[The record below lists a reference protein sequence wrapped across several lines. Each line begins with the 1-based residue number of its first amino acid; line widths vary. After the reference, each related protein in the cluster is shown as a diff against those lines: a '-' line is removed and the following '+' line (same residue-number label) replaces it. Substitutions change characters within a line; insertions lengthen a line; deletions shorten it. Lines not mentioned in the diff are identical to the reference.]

1 LSFDCHSAEIT
12 SQVHFFRLILRRNL
26 NVLKRAMDYTSQDIK
41 ILRRFRRW
49 ATITALATVFLIWIG
64 GWVRSTGSGMGCPD
78 WPKCFG
84 VWIPPTSEAG
94 LPADYLEK
102 YGEQRLK
109 KNQRVAKTL
118 TKLGFNDL
126 AYLIQNDPSIFV
138 HEPFNAYKTWTEY
151 LNRVAGVLVGFFIFL
166 TLIFSIRTRKL
177 DKRLFWLSLFAFLG
191 VGFEGWLGSLVVSTN
206 LMPSFITVHMVLAMA
221 ILMALISAAIIA
233 WVREKP
239 AEENNLTV
247 SGNLIGSGVVVC
259 VLILIQ
265 IIIGTQVR
273 ENVDVVKAALG
284 DNNRSEIIDN
294 LGSVYA
300 THRLF
305 YYVVAAA
312 VLFFAFILRGP
323 SKKGVSFFTV
333 KGLRFSA
340 ILMVLSLIC
349 EVVLGISMHRF
360 GLPPVLQPLHLLFA
374 TVLFSAAYMTTAFL
388 WFKRK

>member
-1 LSFDCHSAEIT
+1 MNNDTDRDL
-12 SQVHFFRLILRRNL
+12 
-26 NVLKRAMDYTSQDIK
+26 K

-49 ATITALATVFLIWIG
+49 AIITTLATVFLIWVG

-84 VWIPPTSEAG
+84 VWVPPTSEAD
-94 LPADYLEK
+94 LPADYLAH
-102 YGEQRLK
+102 YGEIRLK

-118 TKLGFNDL
+118 TKMGFNDL
-126 AYLIQNDPSIFV
+126 AYLIQNDPSVFV

-151 LNRVAGVLVGFFIFL
+151 VNRLIGVLVGFFIFL
-166 TLIFSIRTRKL
+166 TLIFSIPTRKL

-221 ILMALISAAIIA
+221 ILVALISASIIA
-233 WVREKP
+233 FIREKSP
-239 AEENNLTV
+239 EKIILQKPW
-247 SGNLIGSGVVVC
+247 NLIAGGVVVC
-259 VLILIQ
+259 GLVLTQ

-273 ENVDVVKAALG
+273 ENVDMVKAKFSEE
-284 DNNRSEIIDN
+284 NRSEIINN
-294 LGSVYA
+294 LGSVYD

-312 VLFFAFILRGP
+312 VLFFAFLLRGP
-323 SKKGVSFFTV
+323 KKTENSFLNVRGV
-333 KGLRFSA
+333 RFSTN
-340 ILMVLSLIC
+340 LMVISLFG
-349 EVVLGISMHRF
+349 EVLLGISMHRF

-374 TVLFSAAYMTTAFL
+374 TILFSAAYMTTSFL
-388 WFKRK
+388 WFRKK